1 VSEEARA
8 AEHRA
13 QAARRK
19 QFRASM
25 CARLTGSATA
35 KAALEAAWQP
45 VLNEQRDRRVT
56 PLDPEDFATDCDRLV
71 GNGRID

>member
-13 QAARRK
+13 QAVRRK
-19 QFRASM
+19 QFRADL
-25 CARLTGSATA
+25 CARLTGSPEART
-35 KAALEAAWQP
+35 ALEAAWQP
-45 VLNEQRDRRVT
+45 VRNQQLDQRVVAI
-56 PLDPEDFATDCDRLV
+56 DPEDFATDCDRLV